1 MSEPGRAARG
11 SPDRFAARGRSTGE
25 ALANVLGEV
34 TAGAKTPAVSA
45 IDRRRVARW
54 LEAHG
59 FVART
64 GATSH
69 INYVKGGIVIT
80 LQGHGPTELSKKH
93 VGMILRQLERAGYA
107 RAEVRRQWQAG

>member
-1 MSEPGRAARG
+1 MG
-11 SPDRFAARGRSTGE
+11 
-25 ALANVLGEV
+25 
-34 TAGAKTPAVSA
+34 A

-54 LEAHG
+54 LETQG

-64 GATSH
+64 GASSH
-69 INYVKGGIVIT
+69 INYVKGGVVVT

-107 RAEVRRQWQAG
+107 RADVRREWQEGL